1 MENIFKPSAIGSAI
15 RELISA
21 IPITLEIA
29 VVAAV
34 AGMLIGFLLALF
46 RIKKWAVLSQIAT
59 LYISFVR
66 GTPLLVQ
73 IFLSYYG
80 IPMVLNMLN
89 YEFGTSFSINKI
101 PSMVFVFVAFSLN
114 EAAYMAEAIRAAI
127 LSVDKKDIEAAH
139 SIGMTGGQTM
149 RRVILPQAMIVAI
162 PNLGNSLISLV
173 KSTSLAF
180 TFGVMEMTGKSK
192 VIAGRNMRFFESYI
206 GLALL
211 YWILCIA
218 IEFGIHRLEKK
229 FNIMERKV
237 DDNDQS

>member
-1 MENIFKPSAIGSAI
+1 MENIFKPSTILDGI
-15 RELISA
+15 KGIIPN

-29 VVAAV
+29 VVAAI
-34 AGMLIGFLLALF
+34 IGIILGFILALF
-46 RIKKWAVLSQIAT
+46 RVKKLPVLSQLAT
-59 LYISFVR
+59 LYISFMR

-80 IPMVLNMLN
+80 IPVMLN
-89 YEFGTSFSINKI
+89 ILNYRFGTAFSINKI
-101 PSMVFVFVAFSLN
+101 PNMVFVYVAFSLN

-127 LSVDKKDIEAAH
+127 LSVDRKDIEAAH

-162 PNLGNSLISLV
+162 PNLGNSVISLV

-180 TFGVMEMTGKSK
+180 TIGVMDMMGRAK
-192 VIAGRNMRFFESYI
+192 VISGSNMRFFEVYI

-211 YWILCIA
+211 YWVMCII
-218 IEFGIHRLEKK
+218 IEFVVNKLEKK
-229 FNIMERKV
+229 FNIRERKV
-237 DDNDQS
+237 VQND

>member
-1 MENIFKPSAIGSAI
+1 MENIFKPSAIVSAI
-15 RELISA
+15 RQI
-21 IPITLEIA
+21 IPNIPVTLEIA

-34 AGMLIGFLLALF
+34 IGMIMGFVLALF
-46 RIKKWAVLSQIAT
+46 RIKRWPVLSQLAT
-59 LYISFVR
+59 LYISFMR

-80 IPMVLNMLN
+80 IPMLLNMMN
-89 YEFGTSFSINKI
+89 YQFGTAFSINRI
-101 PSMVFVFVAFSLN
+101 PSMVFVFVAFSMN

-127 LSVDKKDIEAAH
+127 LSVDRKDIEAAH

-162 PNLGNSLISLV
+162 PNLGNSVISLI

-180 TFGVMEMTGKSK
+180 TIGVMDMMGRAK
-192 VIAGRNMRFFESYI
+192 VVAGSNMRFFEVYI

-211 YWILCIA
+211 YWVLCIL
-218 IEFGIHRLEKK
+218 IEFAVHRLEKK
-229 FNIMERKV
+229 FNILEREV
-237 DDNDQS
+237 VQSDQA

>member
-1 MENIFKPSAIGSAI
+1 MNPSARLEGIKGI
-15 RELISA
+15 IPN

-29 VVAAV
+29 VVAAI
-34 AGMLIGFLLALF
+34 IGIILGFILALF
-46 RIKKWAVLSQIAT
+46 RVKKLPVLSQFAT
-59 LYISFVR
+59 LYISFMR

-80 IPMVLNMLN
+80 IPVMLN
-89 YEFGTSFSINKI
+89 ILNYRFGTAFSINKI
-101 PSMVFVFVAFSLN
+101 PNMVFVYVAFSLN

-127 LSVDKKDIEAAH
+127 LSVDRKDIEAAH

-162 PNLGNSLISLV
+162 PNLGNSVISLV

-180 TFGVMEMTGKSK
+180 TIGVMDMMGRAK
-192 VIAGRNMRFFESYI
+192 VISGSNMRFFEVYI

-211 YWILCIA
+211 YWVMCII
-218 IEFGIHRLEKK
+218 IEFVVNKLEKK
-229 FNIMERKV
+229 FNIRERKV
-237 DDNDQS
+237 VQND

>member
-1 MENIFKPSAIGSAI
+1 MENIFKPSAILEGI
-15 RELISA
+15 KGIIPN

-29 VVAAV
+29 VVAAI
-34 AGMLIGFLLALF
+34 IGIILGFILALF
-46 RIKKWAVLSQIAT
+46 RVKKLPVLSQLAT
-59 LYISFVR
+59 LYISFMR

-80 IPMVLNMLN
+80 IPVMLN
-89 YEFGTSFSINKI
+89 ILNYRFGTAFSINKI
-101 PSMVFVFVAFSLN
+101 PNMVFVYVAFSLN

-127 LSVDKKDIEAAH
+127 LSVDRKDIEAAH

-162 PNLGNSLISLV
+162 PNLGNSIISLV

-180 TFGVMEMTGKSK
+180 TIGVMDMMGRAK
-192 VIAGRNMRFFESYI
+192 VISGSNMRFFEVYI

-211 YWILCIA
+211 YWVMCII
-218 IEFGIHRLEKK
+218 IEFVVNKLEKK
-229 FNIMERKV
+229 FNIRERKV
-237 DDNDQS
+237 VQND

>member
-1 MENIFKPSAIGSAI
+1 MENIFRNQTAILEGI
-15 RELISA
+15 KGIIPN

-29 VVAAV
+29 VVAAI
-34 AGMLIGFLLALF
+34 IGIILGFILALF
-46 RIKKWAVLSQIAT
+46 RVKKLPVLSQLAT
-59 LYISFVR
+59 LYISFMR

-80 IPMVLNMLN
+80 IPVMLN
-89 YEFGTSFSINKI
+89 ILNYRFGTAFSINKI
-101 PSMVFVFVAFSLN
+101 PNMVFVYVAFSLN

-127 LSVDKKDIEAAH
+127 LSVDRKDIEAAH

-162 PNLGNSLISLV
+162 PNLGNSVISLV

-180 TFGVMEMTGKSK
+180 TIGVMDMMGRAK
-192 VIAGRNMRFFESYI
+192 VISGSNMRFFEVYI

-211 YWILCIA
+211 YWVMCII
-218 IEFGIHRLEKK
+218 IEFVVNKLEKK
-229 FNIMERKV
+229 FNIRERKV
-237 DDNDQS
+237 VQND

>member
-1 MENIFKPSAIGSAI
+1 MENIFKPSAILEGI
-15 RELISA
+15 KGIIPN

-29 VVAAV
+29 VVAAI
-34 AGMLIGFLLALF
+34 IGIILGFILALF
-46 RIKKWAVLSQIAT
+46 RVKKLPVFSQLAT
-59 LYISFVR
+59 LYISFMR

-80 IPMVLNMLN
+80 IPVMLN
-89 YEFGTSFSINKI
+89 ILNYRFGTAFSINKI
-101 PSMVFVFVAFSLN
+101 PNMVFGYVAFSLN

-127 LSVDKKDIEAAH
+127 LSVDRKDIEAAH

-162 PNLGNSLISLV
+162 PNLGNSVISLV

-180 TFGVMEMTGKSK
+180 TIGVMDMMGRAK
-192 VIAGRNMRFFESYI
+192 VISGSNMRFFEVYI

-211 YWILCIA
+211 YWVMCII
-218 IEFGIHRLEKK
+218 IEFVVNKLEKK
-229 FNIMERKV
+229 FNIRERKV
-237 DDNDQS
+237 VQND

>member
-1 MENIFKPSAIGSAI
+1 MENIFKPSAIFEGI
-15 RELISA
+15 KGIIPN

-29 VVAAV
+29 VVAAI
-34 AGMLIGFLLALF
+34 IGIILGFILALF
-46 RIKKWAVLSQIAT
+46 RVKKLPVLSQLAT
-59 LYISFVR
+59 LYISFMR

-80 IPMVLNMLN
+80 IPVMLN
-89 YEFGTSFSINKI
+89 ILNYRFGTAFSINKI
-101 PSMVFVFVAFSLN
+101 PNMVFVYVAFSLN

-127 LSVDKKDIEAAH
+127 LSVDRKDIEAAH

-162 PNLGNSLISLV
+162 PNLGNSVISLV

-180 TFGVMEMTGKSK
+180 TIGVMDMMGRAK
-192 VIAGRNMRFFESYI
+192 VISGSNMRFFEVYI

-211 YWILCIA
+211 YWVMCII
-218 IEFGIHRLEKK
+218 IEFVVNKLEKK
-229 FNIMERKV
+229 FNIRERKV
-237 DDNDQS
+237 VQND